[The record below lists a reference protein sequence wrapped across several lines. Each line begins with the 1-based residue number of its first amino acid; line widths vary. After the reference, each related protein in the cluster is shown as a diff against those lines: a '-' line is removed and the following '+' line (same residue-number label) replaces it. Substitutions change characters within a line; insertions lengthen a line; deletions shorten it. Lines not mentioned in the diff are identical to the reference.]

1 MTADP
6 SWYDILGVSRDATP
20 AEIKAAWREATDKF
34 EPGSGSAHFRL
45 FNEAADVL
53 LDPRRRAEYD
63 ARLDADTAGRGAAEP
78 VTVEPVTA
86 EPVTAEPMTA
96 EPARTPGTA
105 ARTWRLP
112 RRLRPERETQR
123 HPQRHPQ
130 RDPGPWTRLAVLVLL
145 PVLTLAALAA
155 AGYFGYQA
163 HRDGLIQDARDEAP
177 AAAENALGSV
187 LAYDY
192 RHLGADEKR
201 AARFLTDHYQRQKHF
216 AATYRLLAR
225 GKDGKPGPAVTTRT
239 VVTAHVLGSAVV
251 DAAPG
256 LARVLVFVNQTST
269 KDGKNPIVFQNR
281 VVATMVKSGN
291 GWLIDDL
298 KSY

>member
-63 ARLDADTAGRGAAEP
+63 ARIDADAAGRGTAEP
-78 VTVEPVTA
+78 PTVEPATV
-86 EPVTAEPMTA
+86 EPATA
-96 EPARTPGTA
+96 EPATVEP

-123 HPQRHPQ
+123 E
-130 RDPGPWTRLAVLVLL
+130 PGPEPGRWTRLVVLVLL
-145 PVLTLAALAA
+145 PVLTLAALAV
-155 AGYFGYQA
+155 AGYYGYQA

-225 GKDGKPGPAVTTRT
+225 GKDGKPGPAVTTKT

-251 DAAPG
+251 DAAPD

-281 VVATMVKSGN
+281 VVATMVRSGN
-291 GWLIDDL
+291 AWLIDDL

>member
-6 SWYDILGVSRDATP
+6 SWYDILGVSRHATP
-20 AEIKAAWREATDKF
+20 AEIKAAWRDATDKF

-63 ARLDADTAGRGAAEP
+63 ARLDADAAGRSATEPVATERGAAEP
-78 VTVEPVTA
+78 PTVETA
-86 EPVTAEPMTA
+86 VA

-112 RRLRPERETQR
+112 RRPRPEQVTQR
-123 HPQRHPQ
+123 ER
-130 RDPGPWTRLAVLVLL
+130 GPEPAGWTRLVVLLLL

-155 AGYFGYQA
+155 AGYYGYQA
-163 HRDGLIQDARDEAP
+163 HRDGLIRDARAEAP

-269 KDGKNPIVFQNR
+269 KDGKNPVVFQNR
-281 VVATMVKSGN
+281 VVATMVRSGN
-291 GWLIDDL
+291 AWLIDDL